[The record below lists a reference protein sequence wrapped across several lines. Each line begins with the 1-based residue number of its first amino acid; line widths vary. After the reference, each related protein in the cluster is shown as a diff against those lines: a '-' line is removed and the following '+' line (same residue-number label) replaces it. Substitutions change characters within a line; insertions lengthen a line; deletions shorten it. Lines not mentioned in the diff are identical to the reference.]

1 MSKERKSLNL
11 RFLSLVAALSLLLAA
26 CGDDGSESGSD
37 SGATEPTVL
46 TDCPTGD
53 QTEGT
58 APQTLTVDAD
68 PSGAPKFKQTTLTA
82 EAGEISLVLDNPAPR
97 CHDLAVKDEPGEVY
111 GTTENKVKQG
121 KTNVLLDLDP
131 GKYYY
136 YSTVPGESTSG
147 MIGLLKVK

>member
-1 MSKERKSLNL
+1 MNL
-11 RFLSLVAALSLLLAA
+11 RFLSLAAALSLSFALTFGA
-26 CGDDGSESGSD
+26 CGGDDSDSGSD
-37 SGATEPTVL
+37 TTDASVSTE
-46 TDCPTGD
+46 CPTGNQVEGSAS
-53 QTEGT
+53 QTI
-58 APQTLTVDAD
+58 TVEAD

-82 EAGEISLVLDNPAPR
+82 EAGELSLVLDNPSPR
-97 CHDLAVKDEPGEVY
+97 CHDLAVKDGPGEVY

-136 YSTVPGESTSG
+136 YSTVPGESPAG

>member
-1 MSKERKSLNL
+1 MNFRLVSLAAVL
-11 RFLSLVAALSLLLAA
+11 SLSLVLAA
-26 CGDDGSESGSD
+26 CGGDDSD
-37 SGATEPTVL
+37 SDSSSADASVS

-53 QTEGT
+53 QINGT
-58 APQTLTVDAD
+58 APQTITVDAD

-82 EAGEISLVLDNPAPR
+82 DAGKLSLVLDNPSPR
-97 CHDLAVKDEPGEVY
+97 CHDLAVKDGPGEVY

-136 YSTVPGESTSG
+136 YSTVPGESPAG